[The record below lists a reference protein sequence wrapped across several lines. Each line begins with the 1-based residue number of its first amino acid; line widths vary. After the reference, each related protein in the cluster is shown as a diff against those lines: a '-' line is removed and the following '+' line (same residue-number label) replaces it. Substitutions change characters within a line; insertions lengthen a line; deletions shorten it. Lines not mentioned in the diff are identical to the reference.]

1 MGLHKSCGRNQ
12 AVVLQKS
19 LTTTMVKEGGTT
31 NKMSKGISESGSKTI
46 GTDELIVRDS
56 KYYMH
61 T

>member
-1 MGLHKSCGRNQ
+1 
-12 AVVLQKS
+12 
-19 LTTTMVKEGGTT
+19 MVKEVGTT
-31 NKMSKGISESGSKTI
+31 NKMSKWISESGSKTI